1 LSIAN
6 TWREIATLCLSAI
19 VYAPDAQFLSCV
31 PVFGADTP
39 RLVTVVKGG
48 ALGTSLLGKLH
59 ELQFNPLKNDE
70 LWVLSASVDG
80 CLHGNL
86 IIKNP
91 GTAKKTV

>member
-1 LSIAN
+1 M
-6 TWREIATLCLSAI
+6 
-19 VYAPDAQFLSCV
+19 
-31 PVFGADTP
+31 
-39 RLVTVVKGG
+39 TVVKGG